1 MITEE
6 QVSYIEEQI
15 NKANIKDAMLRDDLI
30 DHMCC
35 LVELDIK
42 KGLSFDQA
50 YKKAFL
56 QTSPNGYEEIQ
67 NETLFLLNKNKIII
81 MKRITYI
88 TGFLFTLSTVFGA
101 FLKFLHQPGA
111 GVLLFIGMTGI
122 AAIFI
127 PLILINQLKTTL
139 NQHLSERFKWIFG
152 AVAFMLFCMGTL
164 LKLMH
169 LPGAIILL
177 AGGVLVFGVGFLPF
191 LFFRMYRHSVE
202 QL

>member
-1 MITEE
+1 MITDE
-6 QVSYIEEQI
+6 QISYIEEQI
-15 NKANIKDAMLRDDLI
+15 SKANIKDTMLRDDLI

-50 YKKAFL
+50 YQKAFL

-67 NETLFLLNKNKIII
+67 HETLFLLNKNKIII

-88 TGFLFTLSTVFGA
+88 SGFIFSLATTFGA

-111 GVLLFIGMTGI
+111 AMLLFIGMTGF

-127 PLILINQLKTTL
+127 PLVLINHLKSTL
-139 NQHLSERFKWIFG
+139 NQHLSEKFKWIFG
-152 AVAFMLFCMGTL
+152 AVSITLFCMGVL
-164 LKLMH
+164 FKIMH

-177 AGGVLVFGVGFLPF
+177 AGGVLFFGVGFLPF
-191 LFFRMYRHSVE
+191 LFFRMYRHSIE
-202 QL
+202 HI